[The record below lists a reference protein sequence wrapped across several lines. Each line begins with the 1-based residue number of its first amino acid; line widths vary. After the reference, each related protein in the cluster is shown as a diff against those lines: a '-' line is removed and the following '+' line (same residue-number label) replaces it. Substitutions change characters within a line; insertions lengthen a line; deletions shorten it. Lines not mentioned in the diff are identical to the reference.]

1 MSSDF
6 AFSESAELG
15 WKIGHKNRNGEEF
28 VICFRDESCKY
39 FLKKKANKDSFNVGR
54 EGKCENC
61 KYFLEKSK
69 TKNQKTLTILVE
81 RISWKLQKKMRK
93 KTKTLSMLEE
103 RRNVRLP
110 KAESGRK
117 GSLKPV
123 AVYF

>member
-1 MSSDF
+1 M
-6 AFSESAELG
+6 
-15 WKIGHKNRNGEEF
+15 
-28 VICFRDESCKY
+28 
-39 FLKKKANKDSFNVGR
+39 
-54 EGKCENC
+54 
-61 KYFLEKSK
+61 
-69 TKNQKTLTILVE
+69 LVE
-81 RISWKLQKKMRK
+81 RINVKIAKKKMRK

>member
-1 MSSDF
+1 MKV
-6 AFSESAELG
+6 AN
-15 WKIGHKNRNGEEF
+15 I
-28 VICFRDESCKY
+28 
-39 FLKKKANKDSFNVGR
+39 FLKKKANKDSFDVGR

-61 KYFLEKSK
+61 KYFFRRKK
-69 TKNQKTLTILVE
+69 TKQ
-81 RISWKLQKKMRK
+81 
-93 KTKTLSMLEE
+93 KTKTLSMLVE